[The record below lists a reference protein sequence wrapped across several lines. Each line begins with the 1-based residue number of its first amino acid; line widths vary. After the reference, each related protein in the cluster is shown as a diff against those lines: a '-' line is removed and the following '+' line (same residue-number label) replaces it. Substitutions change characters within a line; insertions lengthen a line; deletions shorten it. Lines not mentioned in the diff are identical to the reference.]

1 MALFP
6 IEFYVPRNELDA
18 TKEIMYNS
26 INKRIMSEWNE
37 NDNTRKSH
45 NFTEKKELHL
55 EDLYSSSLNHNLLL
69 IMYSTTVHF
78 LNFIEHLNI
87 PLRNYKLE
95 NKTSYNYFTY
105 LFFILCKFSPNNVL
119 CHFPKQIRK

>member
-1 MALFP
+1 MTLFP

-26 INKRIMSEWNE
+26 INKHVMSEWNKK
-37 NDNTRKSH
+37 DNTRKSH

-87 PLRNYKLE
+87 PL
-95 NKTSYNYFTY
+95 
-105 LFFILCKFSPNNVL
+105 
-119 CHFPKQIRK
+119 

>member
-37 NDNTRKSH
+37 KDNTRKSH
-45 NFTEKKELHL
+45 NFTEK
-55 EDLYSSSLNHNLLL
+55 NC
-69 IMYSTTVHF
+69 I
-78 LNFIEHLNI
+78 
-87 PLRNYKLE
+87 
-95 NKTSYNYFTY
+95 
-105 LFFILCKFSPNNVL
+105 
-119 CHFPKQIRK
+119 